1 MPTFKLLSSLNS
13 NTKLEKSNL
22 IQDTYL
28 NVNMYMEPRNRLICP
43 FQDEAGC
50 KDPCLNTAG
59 LGGVYPSVQQS
70 RARKTDMYLNEYDTF
85 MTLLYKDIDK
95 FVSYCDKL
103 GKLPAV
109 RLNGTSDIQWEHKKH
124 EGLTVFEK
132 FPDVQFYDY
141 TKIPNRKVSHIK
153 NYHLTWSYSEA
164 SDRYADYF
172 DQVMYNKAVVFN
184 LKKSEPLPKTFK
196 GLEVID
202 GDTHDMR
209 FLDKPNKVVGL
220 RAKGKAKTDDSGFVI
235 QPIKFLGETYSLNS
249 IERYA

>member
-28 NVNMYMEPRNRLICP
+28 NVNMYIEPRNRLICP

-50 KDPCLNTAG
+50 KEPCLNTAG

-124 EGLTVFEK
+124 EGLTVFESSLMCSSMTTLRYLTEK
-132 FPDVQFYDY
+132 
-141 TKIPNRKVSHIK
+141 
-153 NYHLTWSYSEA
+153 YHTS
-164 SDRYADYF
+164 R
-172 DQVMYNKAVVFN
+172 
-184 LKKSEPLPKTFK
+184 T
-196 GLEVID
+196 
-202 GDTHDMR
+202 T
-209 FLDKPNKVVGL
+209 
-220 RAKGKAKTDDSGFVI
+220 T
-235 QPIKFLGETYSLNS
+235 
-249 IERYA
+249 